1 MVIEIKTLSI
11 EEYLNETT
19 QYLKDINDLKKSMKG
34 SDFVFI
40 MLIFHIANVIKI
52 NLNRYA
58 THIDSPDWIK
68 NEKATVNPKNNV
80 NKKNWKTFRKN

>member
-1 MVIEIKTLSI
+1 
-11 EEYLNETT
+11 
-19 QYLKDINDLKKSMKG
+19 
-34 SDFVFI
+34 

>member
-1 MVIEIKTLSI
+1 
-11 EEYLNETT
+11 
-19 QYLKDINDLKKSMKG
+19 
-34 SDFVFI
+34 

-68 NEKATVNPKNNV
+68 SEKATVNPKNNV
-80 NKKNWKTFRKN
+80 NKKNWKTLRKN